1 MYSVCTALGKKI
13 IKKVLDF
20 SLDQIFYFQ
29 RKLLL
34 YSSRLTVSMNNK
46 YHIKCIYTL
55 NDVITT
61 INGVQML
68 A

>member
-1 MYSVCTALGKKI
+1 
-13 IKKVLDF
+13 VLDF